1 MHHAEHAMA
10 QSASTKQHPSAPTT
24 TPAHYREPF
33 VGGRKARL
41 SDGRTHGA
49 THTFTLPSAELV
61 SSMLPSGCMAREQTT
76 PLCAL
81 KRLTTLASTRSQYST
96 SPAQDGSRKPTHIN
110 AKHKQC
116 EVLQAAVAKGDELPL
131 RWHRW

>member
-10 QSASTKQHPSAPTT
+10 QFASTKQHPSEPTAAPV
-24 TPAHYREPF
+24 HCCKPF
-33 VGGRKARL
+33 VGGRIARL
-41 SDGRTHGA
+41 SDGRAQGA

-96 SPAQDGSRKPTHIN
+96 SPAQDGSRRPHHVN
-110 AKHKQC
+110 AKHKQS
-116 EVLQAAVAKGDELPL
+116 EILRAAVATGDALPL
-131 RWHRW
+131 RWHR